1 MSTALA
7 PAMVP
12 ALVPALGADLGSVLT
27 ANLTGSVTENPL
39 LVILRFVLGM
49 AAVFLLMWLLYRYVR
64 KANLGDFE
72 GPGLRVVSRLPLS
85 RSAQVVVIEIGGRMF
100 LVGAGDDSVTP
111 IAELYDTDEMAAELE
126 QVARGFDSAAGRA
139 GGSGAAGGAG
149 RAVAR
154 KPFGQVLAK
163 FSRSEAEAV
172 GGAGKAAVGKDRV
185 EDPAVAD
192 AAKAAVGGKTGAAKP
207 VKQATQA
214 RPTAQSKVSEAQ
226 MDALAAQIAAE
237 FGVKKP
243 GGGA

>member
-12 ALVPALGADLGSVLT
+12 ALVPALGADLASVLT

-126 QVARGFDSAAGRA
+126 QVARGFDSAGGRA

>member
-12 ALVPALGADLGSVLT
+12 ALVPALGADLASVLT

-214 RPTAQSKVSEAQ
+214 RPAAQSKVSEAQ

>member
-12 ALVPALGADLGSVLT
+12 ALVPALGADLASVLT
-27 ANLTGSVTENPL
+27 ATLTGSVTENPL

-163 FSRSEAEAV
+163 FSRSETEAV

-192 AAKAAVGGKTGAAKP
+192 AAKAAVGGKTSAAKP

>member
-12 ALVPALGADLGSVLT
+12 ALVPALGADLASVLT
-27 ANLTGSVTENPL
+27 ATLTGSVTENPL

-172 GGAGKAAVGKDRV
+172 GGAGKATVGKDRV

-192 AAKAAVGGKTGAAKP
+192 AAKAAVGGKTSAAKP

-214 RPTAQSKVSEAQ
+214 RPAAQSKVSEAQ

>member
-12 ALVPALGADLGSVLT
+12 ALVPALGADLASVLT

>member
-12 ALVPALGADLGSVLT
+12 ALVPALGADLASVLT

-163 FSRSEAEAV
+163 FSRSEAEAG

>member
-12 ALVPALGADLGSVLT
+12 ALVPALGADLASVLT

-64 KANLGDFE
+64 KANLSDFE

-172 GGAGKAAVGKDRV
+172 GGAGKAAVG
-185 EDPAVAD
+185 
-192 AAKAAVGGKTGAAKP
+192 GKTGAAKP

-214 RPTAQSKVSEAQ
+214 RPAAQSKVSEAQ

>member
-27 ANLTGSVTENPL
+27 ATLTGSVTENPL

-214 RPTAQSKVSEAQ
+214 RPAAQSKVSEAQ

>member
-12 ALVPALGADLGSVLT
+12 ALVPALGADLASVLT
-27 ANLTGSVTENPL
+27 ATLTGSVTENPL

-111 IAELYDTDEMAAELE
+111 IAELYDTDEMAVELE
-126 QVARGFDSAAGRA
+126 QVARGFDSGAGRA

-214 RPTAQSKVSEAQ
+214 RPAAQSKVSEAQ

>member
-27 ANLTGSVTENPL
+27 ATLTGSITENP
-39 LVILRFVLGM
+39 VLGM

-126 QVARGFDSAAGRA
+126 QVARGFDSGAGRA

-149 RAVAR
+149 REVAR

-172 GGAGKAAVGKDRV
+172 GGAGKAAVGKDRI

-237 FGVKKP
+237 FGVRKP

>member
-12 ALVPALGADLGSVLT
+12 ALVPALGADLASVLT
-27 ANLTGSVTENPL
+27 ATLTGSVTENPL

>member
-12 ALVPALGADLGSVLT
+12 ALVPALGADLASVLT
-27 ANLTGSVTENPL
+27 ATLTGSVTENPL

-163 FSRSEAEAV
+163 FSRSEADAV

-214 RPTAQSKVSEAQ
+214 RPAAQSKVSEAQ

>member
-12 ALVPALGADLGSVLT
+12 ALVPALGADLASVLS

-163 FSRSEAEAV
+163 FSRSEADAV

-207 VKQATQA
+207 VRQATQA
-214 RPTAQSKVSEAQ
+214 RPAAQSKVSEAQ

>member
-12 ALVPALGADLGSVLT
+12 ALVPALGADLASVLT

-185 EDPAVAD
+185 EDPAVAV

>member
-12 ALVPALGADLGSVLT
+12 ALVPALGADLASVLT

-163 FSRSEAEAV
+163 FSRSEAVAV
-172 GGAGKAAVGKDRV
+172 EGAGKAAVGKDRV

-214 RPTAQSKVSEAQ
+214 RPAAQSKVSEAQ

>member
-12 ALVPALGADLGSVLT
+12 ALVPALGADLASVLT
-27 ANLTGSVTENPL
+27 ATLTGSVTENPL

-163 FSRSEAEAV
+163 FSRSEADAV

-207 VKQATQA
+207 VRQATQA
-214 RPTAQSKVSEAQ
+214 RPAAQSKVSEAQ

>member
-12 ALVPALGADLGSVLT
+12 ALVPALGADLASVLT

-139 GGSGAAGGAG
+139 GGSGAVGGAG
-149 RAVAR
+149 RSVAR

-214 RPTAQSKVSEAQ
+214 RPAAQSKVSEAQ

>member
-12 ALVPALGADLGSVLT
+12 ALVPALGADLASVLT

-192 AAKAAVGGKTGAAKP
+192 GAKVAVGGKTGAAKP

-214 RPTAQSKVSEAQ
+214 RPAAQSKVSEAQ

>member
-12 ALVPALGADLGSVLT
+12 ALVPALGADLASVLT

-126 QVARGFDSAAGRA
+126 QVARGFDSGAGRA

>member
-12 ALVPALGADLGSVLT
+12 ALVPALGADLASVLT

-172 GGAGKAAVGKDRV
+172 GGAGKAT
-185 EDPAVAD
+185 
-192 AAKAAVGGKTGAAKP
+192 VGGKTSAAKP

-214 RPTAQSKVSEAQ
+214 RPAAQSKVSEAQ

>member
-12 ALVPALGADLGSVLT
+12 ALVPALGADLASVLT

-85 RSAQVVVIEIGGRMF
+85 RSAQAVVIEIGGRMF

-214 RPTAQSKVSEAQ
+214 RPAAQSKVSEAQ

>member
-12 ALVPALGADLGSVLT
+12 ALVPALGADLASVLT
-27 ANLTGSVTENPL
+27 ATLTGSVTENPL

-214 RPTAQSKVSEAQ
+214 RPAAQSKVSEAQ

>member
-12 ALVPALGADLGSVLT
+12 ALVPALGADLASVLT
-27 ANLTGSVTENPL
+27 ATLTGSVTENPL

-126 QVARGFDSAAGRA
+126 QVARGFDSGAGRA

-172 GGAGKAAVGKDRV
+172 GGAGKAAVGGKTS
-185 EDPAVAD
+185 
-192 AAKAAVGGKTGAAKP
+192 AAKAAVGGKTSAAKP

-214 RPTAQSKVSEAQ
+214 RPAAQSKVSEAQ

>member
-12 ALVPALGADLGSVLT
+12 ALVPALGADLASVLT

-185 EDPAVAD
+185 EDPAGAD
-192 AAKAAVGGKTGAAKP
+192 AAKVAVGGKTGAAKP

-214 RPTAQSKVSEAQ
+214 RPAAQSKVSEAQ

>member
-1 MSTALA
+1 
-7 PAMVP
+7 MVP
-12 ALVPALGADLGSVLT
+12 ALVPALGADLASVLT

-214 RPTAQSKVSEAQ
+214 RPAAQSKVSEAQ

>member
-27 ANLTGSVTENPL
+27 ATLTGSVTENPL

-172 GGAGKAAVGKDRV
+172 GGSGKAAVGKDRV

-214 RPTAQSKVSEAQ
+214 RPAAQSKVSEAQ

>member
-12 ALVPALGADLGSVLT
+12 ALVPALGADLASVLT

-192 AAKAAVGGKTGAAKP
+192 AAKAAVGGKTSAAKP

-214 RPTAQSKVSEAQ
+214 RPAAQSKVSEAQ

>member
-12 ALVPALGADLGSVLT
+12 ALVPALGADLASVLT
-27 ANLTGSVTENPL
+27 ATLTGSVTENPL

-126 QVARGFDSAAGRA
+126 QVARGFDSTAGRA

-214 RPTAQSKVSEAQ
+214 RPAAQSKVSEAQ

>member
-1 MSTALA
+1 M
-7 PAMVP
+7 
-12 ALVPALGADLGSVLT
+12 
-27 ANLTGSVTENPL
+27 
-39 LVILRFVLGM
+39 
-49 AAVFLLMWLLYRYVR
+49 
-64 KANLGDFE
+64 
-72 GPGLRVVSRLPLS
+72 
-85 RSAQVVVIEIGGRMF
+85 
-100 LVGAGDDSVTP
+100 
-111 IAELYDTDEMAAELE
+111 
-126 QVARGFDSAAGRA
+126 
-139 GGSGAAGGAG
+139 
-149 RAVAR
+149 AR
-154 KPFGQVLAK
+154 KPFSQVLAK

-192 AAKAAVGGKTGAAKP
+192 AAKVAVGGKTGAAKP

>member
-12 ALVPALGADLGSVLT
+12 ALVPALGADLASVLT

-172 GGAGKAAVGKDRV
+172 GGSGKAAVGKDRV

-214 RPTAQSKVSEAQ
+214 RPAAQSKVSEAQ

>member
-12 ALVPALGADLGSVLT
+12 ALVPALGADLASVLT

-139 GGSGAAGGAG
+139 GGSGAAGGAV

-214 RPTAQSKVSEAQ
+214 RPAAQSKVSEAQ

>member
-12 ALVPALGADLGSVLT
+12 ALVPALGADLASVLT
-27 ANLTGSVTENPL
+27 ATLTGSVTENPL

-163 FSRSEAEAV
+163 FSRSEAEAG

>member
-12 ALVPALGADLGSVLT
+12 ALVPALGADLASVLT

-163 FSRSEAEAV
+163 FSRSEAVAV
-172 GGAGKAAVGKDRV
+172 GGAG
-185 EDPAVAD
+185 
-192 AAKAAVGGKTGAAKP
+192 KAAVGGKTGAAKP

-214 RPTAQSKVSEAQ
+214 RPAAQSKVSEAQ